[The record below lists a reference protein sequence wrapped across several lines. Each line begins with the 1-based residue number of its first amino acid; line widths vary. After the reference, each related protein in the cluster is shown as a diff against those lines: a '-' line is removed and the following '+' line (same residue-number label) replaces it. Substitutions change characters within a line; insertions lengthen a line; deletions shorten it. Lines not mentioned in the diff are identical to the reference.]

1 TAQSA
6 DADRLRKELAALK
19 QPEAT
24 IPRIARA
31 EDVQQAA
38 KSVEALIGYYTARA
52 QKIEALRANLTALA
66 RSGGVFEADAAVS
79 DDHLFK
85 MQVVAGLLEKAG
97 AADKLPEQAGM
108 KRLGEA
114 AERAKALAAEVRAA
128 AEKAKADL
136 PALEKALAEA
146 RTAGAA
152 AGEQLASL
160 KQTQDATLAA
170 IQFEDQLGKMPTPQ
184 VVEEFD
190 AIRKDLAAKTAR
202 LKTEEEA
209 FKRAAA
215 AAAEARAKLDALKD
229 PLLRAAEE
237 QGQAERRRGSIAPPH
252 PRPRPP
258 RRRPSPRRPTRS
270 RRRPTRRG
278 RSPNRPHR
286 SRRCSPT

>member
-1 TAQSA
+1 
-6 DADRLRKELAALK
+6 
-19 QPEAT
+19 
-24 IPRIARA
+24 
-31 EDVQQAA
+31 
-38 KSVEALIGYYTARA
+38 
-52 QKIEALRANLTALA
+52 
-66 RSGGVFEADAAVS
+66 
-79 DDHLFK
+79 
-85 MQVVAGLLEKAG
+85 
-97 AADKLPEQAGM
+97 
-108 KRLGEA
+108 

-184 VVEEFD
+184 VVEEFN
-190 AIRKDLAAKTAR
+190 AIRKDLAAKAAR

-237 QGQAERRRGSIAPPH
+237 QGQAERRRVLAELRKEAGLDRAAAPAAAPAAPPAE
-252 PRPRPP
+252 PKKPGPP
-258 RRRPSPRRPTRS
+258 TPSEKVLTHLTAFQQQLAARARVLDEREEKARALLAALDDLDTKAAAHSKTLADTRLAAL
-270 RRRPTRRG
+270 RLNAAAVDIKKRVG
-278 RSPNRPHR
+278 RAE
-286 SRRCSPT
+286 